1 MDRIKAYT
9 EDWRA
14 NDYLVALLVLIIPIF
29 NRLMPLLLILLVIAT
44 VIHPAKRKVIK
55 ERLKP
60 IKPLFWFIAFYLYHL
75 IGMSYSENLAFGWND
90 LGIKLSFL
98 VVPLIIAFSDIRL
111 TKDKTV
117 DMIILGLFISALI
130 AISKAAFKSIY
141 NLEDNHWAYFTESYL
156 AFSMHR
162 SYYATY
168 MAFGVLL
175 SAERF
180 FTFKTLKYL
189 GAALLFAFIT
199 LLTFSKAGILIMVI
213 LMIPLLFVFIYRNW
227 GKWIATIGSA
237 IMVFA
242 VIGAIWFTPTLH
254 LRFQKMVE
262 GVTSTSTINNTSVE
276 SNESRLIMWSTSLR
290 LINENVLFGV
300 GTGDVSDALDMKNV
314 ELGNI
319 GVAKRSLN
327 SHNQYLNTWVQ
338 LGLVGFILLFA
349 IMITAMMTALSTRF
363 MPFVYLIMVIALTM
377 SFESFLETQAG
388 IIPVTLLATLFVI
401 KASKNEITHS
411 DTVLSA

>member
-1 MDRIKAYT
+1 MDQIKAYT
-9 EDWRA
+9 QDWRV
-14 NDYLVALLVLIIPIF
+14 NDHLVALLLLTIPVF

-44 VIHPAKRKVIK
+44 VILPAKK
-55 ERLKP
+55 EEITDRLKP
-60 IKPLFWFIAFYLYHL
+60 NKPLFWIIAFYIYHL

-111 TKDKTV
+111 SKDKIV
-117 DMIILGLFISALI
+117 DMIILGLFISALL
-130 AISKAAFKSIY
+130 ALGKAAFKSVY
-141 NLEDNHWAYFTESYL
+141 HTENNQWAYFTESYL

-175 SAERF
+175 SAERY
-180 FTFKTLKYL
+180 FTFKNLKYL
-189 GAALLFAFIT
+189 GAAFLFALIT
-199 LLTFSKAGILIMVI
+199 LLTFSKAGILIMAI

-227 GKWIATIGSA
+227 GKWIAAVGTA
-237 IMVFA
+237 IMVIA
-242 VIGAIWFTPTLH
+242 MISAIWFTPTLH
-254 LRFQKMVE
+254 IRFQKMVE
-262 GVTSTSTINNTSVE
+262 GVSSVSTTNNPSVE

-290 LINENVLFGV
+290 LINENVFFGV
-300 GTGDVSDALDMKNV
+300 GTGDVSDALDAKNL

-319 GVAKRSLN
+319 GVADKSLN

-338 LGLVGFILLFA
+338 LGLIGFLLLFA
-349 IMITAMMTALSTRF
+349 IMITSMMTALTTRF
-363 MPFVYLIMVIALTM
+363 MPFVYLVMVIALTM

-388 IIPVTLLATLFVI
+388 IIPVTLLICLFSI
-401 KASKNEITHS
+401 QRLGSSSISK
-411 DTVLSA
+411 